1 MVSVYHIL
9 QDHVIKDSCDF
20 LCRNPSWIS
29 VWSVSY
35 LTALLNLPYWGN
47 FRIKKPG
54 IPIYNSKVL
63 DVACKKKQNQK
74 KKSVKPGTKSARL
87 LKILS
92 LNYWFENISKHIY
105 ASTKFNYH
113 YHYHLCVS
121 TIKCFLNSEILGLL
135 YIRFAKTT
143 IKEFCIFITIAWLC
157 KPLDQLQISH
167 SFWFLDKENNDYLSW
182 VTYYLHSKLI
192 YISLR
197 NQGSAHN

>member
-1 MVSVYHIL
+1 MQEPIRDLTVISELISLPCLIYHTEGISESKN
-9 QDHVIKDSCDF
+9 QESQFTIPK
-20 LCRNPSWIS
+20 SWT
-29 VWSVSY
+29 W
-35 LTALLNLPYWGN
+35 LA
-47 FRIKKPG
+47 KKT
-54 IPIYNSKVL
+54 K
-63 DVACKKKQNQK
+63 AK
-74 KKSVKPGTKSARL
+74 KKSVKPDTKSARL

-92 LNYWFENISKHIY
+92 LNYWFENIWKHIY

-113 YHYHLCVS
+113 HHYHSRVS
-121 TIKCFLNSEILGLL
+121 TIKCFLNSEMLGLL
-135 YIRFAKTT
+135 YIRFPKPT

-157 KPLDQLQISH
+157 KPLDQLRISH